1 MEFAQPG
8 AQDEENT
15 NEPDMLALRYKDG
28 VPAAIVLVEVKSLY
42 SACEPRKKKNGE
54 KSSDI
59 FEHINGMKKYSKSRN
74 IQSRR
79 EEVSKI
85 LKDYSEMGLYVKDG
99 QIIPSE
105 NNNLPIECV
114 IIFTTAD
121 LVDIG
126 YSIKS
131 ADSAIHYY
139 LTNKEKIDRICNPI
153 DEHWHCDVYLVGEF
167 AKNRKYP
174 AGIYALPDDWK

>member
-1 MEFAQPG
+1 
-8 AQDEENT
+8 
-15 NEPDMLALRYKDG
+15 
-28 VPAAIVLVEVKSLY
+28 
-42 SACEPRKKKNGE
+42 
-54 KSSDI
+54 
-59 FEHINGMKKYSKSRN
+59 
-74 IQSRR
+74 
-79 EEVSKI
+79 
-85 LKDYSEMGLYVKDG
+85 MGLYVKDG

-153 DEHWHCDVYLVGEF
+153 DEHWHCDVYVVGEF